1 MENESEINDAIKTKN
16 LEDLIQY
23 GGYKPFAINSPA
35 PTKNN
40 LVVRNGNDTKY
51 MQLKADLKKRE
62 KEYADLLKTYN
73 SIRDK
78 FKKKNKALI
87 ELKQS
92 YELIYQSNRQAL
104 DSILVALKK

>member
-1 MENESEINDAIKTKN
+1 MNDASKAKN

-23 GGYKPFAINSPA
+23 GGYKPFAINSPVPA
-35 PTKNN
+35 SNT
-40 LVVRNGNDTKY
+40 LVVRNGNDAKY
-51 MQLKADLKKRE
+51 MQLKADIKKTE
-62 KEYADLLKTYN
+62 KEYSDLLKTYN

-92 YELIYQSNRQAL
+92 YELIYLSNQQTL
-104 DSILVALKK
+104 DNIIVALKK